1 MGASKRRRRPVGP
14 KRSGSA
20 PDPDS
25 DPPHH
30 LPFGHH
36 QEAPHE
42 ESPLDSLQD
51 AFEHFF
57 AGLGDFLGGSGP
69 PDDDRD

>member
-1 MGASKRRRRPVGP
+1 MGASKRRRRPSGN
-14 KRSGSA
+14 KRSGSP
-20 PDPDS
+20 PDHAD

-36 QEAPHE
+36 QEDSDG
-42 ESPLDSLQD
+42 ESPHNSLQD

-57 AGLGDFLGGSGP
+57 AGLGDVLGRP
-69 PDDDRD
+69 DEDDDDRG

>member
-1 MGASKRRRRPVGP
+1 M
-14 KRSGSA
+14 
-20 PDPDS
+20 
-25 DPPHH
+25 PHH

-42 ESPLDSLQD
+42 EEPHNSLQD

-57 AGLGDFLGGSGP
+57 GGLGDFINALKE
-69 PDDDRD
+69 RE

>member
-25 DPPHH
+25 DAPHH

-36 QEAPHE
+36 QEAPDE
-42 ESPLDSLQD
+42 EHPHNSLQD
-51 AFEHFF
+51 AFESFF
-57 AGLGDFLGGSGP
+57 AGLGDFLGR

>member
-25 DPPHH
+25 DAPHH

-36 QEAPHE
+36 EEGPEEQHPHN
-42 ESPLDSLQD
+42 SLQD
-51 AFEHFF
+51 AFENFF
-57 AGLGDFLGGSGP
+57 AGLGDFLGR
-69 PDDDRD
+69 PDVDRD

>member
-1 MGASKRRRRPVGP
+1 MGAPKRQRRPVGP
-14 KRSGSA
+14 KRSRAG

-25 DPPHH
+25 EVPHH

-36 QEAPHE
+36 EEARPE
-42 ESPLDSLQD
+42 ESPHDSLQD

-57 AGLGDFLGGSGP
+57 GGLGDFISALKE
-69 PDDDRD
+69 RE